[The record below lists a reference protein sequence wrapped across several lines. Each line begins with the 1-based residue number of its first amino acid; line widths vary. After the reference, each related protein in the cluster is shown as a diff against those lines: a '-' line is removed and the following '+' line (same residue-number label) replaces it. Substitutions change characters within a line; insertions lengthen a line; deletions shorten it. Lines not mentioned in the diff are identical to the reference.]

1 VRRVTRE
8 EKHVTFAYDD
18 VAEVSIVN
26 DLEHHGAL
34 VLVEPFGGLVDVVVC
49 AGIWATNNLKIVV
62 S

>member
-8 EKHVTFAYDD
+8 EKHVTFADD
-18 VAEVSIVN
+18 NVAELSLVN

-34 VLVEPFGGLVDVVVC
+34 VLVKPFGGLVDVIVC
-49 AGIWATNNLKIVV
+49 AGIWATNDLKIIV